1 MISVRFPDLID
12 LIPFLL
18 LVTLVDSEPMI
29 MSTTFDFRRE
39 HQYVSDV
46 LFVSIFHD
54 MDDVN

>member
-1 MISVRFPDLID
+1 MISVRFPDLTD

-29 MSTTFDFRRE
+29 MSTVLDFRKE

-46 LFVSIFHD
+46 MFVSIFHG
-54 MDDVN
+54 MDDLN